1 MTMRAARFGVLT
13 LAVAV
18 AWAPAPSEAIAPAL
32 LLLVKQAVKQAATT
46 MIKDTLLSSL
56 SGMGCKGIVLANALE
71 ASDLRSA
78 AGGIGGMLG
87 GLPKMPP
94 GMTMPNLPAGM
105 SMPSLPAGMGLPQL
119 PGGMA
124 MPDLPGAMG
133 LPGLPLGI
141 PADVAAKMRAMVP
154 NAGQLPPGLALDPDQ
169 LAMMAQMQQAMS
181 QPLSPPET
189 LATIDELFELGFLPK
204 AIQAEL
210 KECMVVLPA
219 TLPALGMGLGM
230 LKPMIP
236 QLRQARAELHALSPA
251 DQDEV
256 AAALLQEIKALPA
269 DQRAALVEHL
279 DSGFFPPRV
288 SAGVKVGLK

>member
-1 MTMRAARFGVLT
+1 MTKRAARFGVLT

-46 MIKDTLLSSL
+46 MIKDALLSSL
-56 SGMGCKGIVLANALE
+56 SGMGCKGIALANALE
-71 ASDLRSA
+71 AFDLRSA
-78 AGGIGGMLG
+78 AGGTGGMLG

-124 MPDLPGAMG
+124 MPNLPGAMG
-133 LPGLPLGI
+133 LPGMPLGI

-169 LAMMAQMQQAMS
+169 MAMMAQMQQAMS

-219 TLPALGMGLGM
+219 TIPALGMGLGM

-236 QLRQARAELHALSPA
+236 QLRQARAELHALPPA
-251 DQDEV
+251 EQDEI
-256 AAALLQEIKALPA
+256 AAILLQEIKLLPA
-269 DQRAALVEHL
+269 DQRAALMEHL
-279 DSGFFPPRV
+279 ESGFFPPRV